1 MEKSYTVIG
10 GADGPTSI
18 FLAGNFKGHKEKNII
33 KTIKR
38 KILNKKFNIKRKKA
52 AKLIVPNPHTIEQ
65 TIQYIKQHY
74 HAVEADCS
82 YPYFNE
88 RKLNMKYLLIRR
100 EKPELLGEEKKI
112 APPKDFNNIE
122 LVKEWQKSIE
132 EWNDECLKKTESISD
147 KVFPTNYH
155 LFLINKKEDG
165 TLEIE
170 LDTLYPN
177 ISISYSGNKKILEP
191 ILKNIYM
198 YYGVSK
204 KDIHY
209 KTERYKTLLSILSS

>member
-10 GADGPTSI
+10 DADGPTSI

-33 KTIKR
+33 KIIKR

-65 TIQYIKQHY
+65 TIQYIQHHY
-74 HAVEADCS
+74 YAVEADCS

-132 EWNDECLKKTESISD
+132 EWNNECLKKTESISD
-147 KVFPTNYH
+147 KVFPTDYH
-155 LFLINKKEDG
+155 LFLINKKENG

-177 ISISYSGNKKILEP
+177 IYISYSGNKKILEP

>member
-18 FLAGNFKGHKEKNII
+18 FLAGSFKGHKEKNII
-33 KTIKR
+33 KSIKR
-38 KILNKKFNIKRKKA
+38 KILNKKFDIKRKKA
-52 AKLIVPNPHTIEQ
+52 AKLIIPNAHTIEQ

-74 HAVEADCS
+74 HAVEADYS

-100 EKPELLGEEKKI
+100 EKPELLGEDKKI
-112 APPKDFNNIE
+112 VPPQDFNNIE

-132 EWNDECLKKTESISD
+132 EWTNECLKKTESISNTI
-147 KVFPTNYH
+147 FPTDYH
-155 LFLINKKEDG
+155 LFLINTKEDG
-165 TLEIE
+165 ALEIE
-170 LDTLYPN
+170 LDTLHPN

-204 KDIHY
+204 KDIHH
-209 KTERYKTLLSILSS
+209 KTERYKTLLSVIRS

>member
-1 MEKSYTVIG
+1 MKKSYTVIG

-18 FLAGNFKGHKEKNII
+18 FLAGKFKGHKEKNII

-38 KILNKKFNIKRKKA
+38 KILNKKLNIKRKKA
-52 AKLIVPNPHTIEQ
+52 AKRIVPNPHTIEQ

-74 HAVEADCS
+74 HATEADCS

-112 APPKDFNNIE
+112 APPKDFNNIQ

-132 EWNDECLKKTESISD
+132 EWNNECLKKIESISD
-147 KVFPTNYH
+147 KVFPTDYH

-204 KDIHY
+204 KDISY

>member
-33 KTIKR
+33 KIIKR

-52 AKLIVPNPHTIEQ
+52 AKLIVPNPHTIKQ
-65 TIQYIKQHY
+65 TIQYIKQHFN
-74 HAVEADCS
+74 AVEADCS

-112 APPKDFNNIE
+112 APPKDFNDIE
-122 LVKEWQKSIE
+122 LLKEWQKSIE
-132 EWNDECLKKTESISD
+132 EWNNQCLNKTESISD
-147 KVFPTNYH
+147 DIFPTDYH
-155 LFLINKKEDG
+155 LFLINKKENG

>member
-1 MEKSYTVIG
+1 MEKSYTIIG
-10 GADGPTSI
+10 GSDGPTSI
-18 FLAGNFKGHKEKNII
+18 FLAGNFNGHKEKNII
-33 KTIKR
+33 KIIKR
-38 KILNKKFNIKRKKA
+38 KILKKRLNIKTKKA
-52 AKLIVPNPHTIEQ
+52 AKLIVPNAHTIKQ

-74 HAVEADCS
+74 HAVEADYS

-88 RKLNMKYLLIRR
+88 RKLNMKYLLIQR
-100 EKPELLGEEKKI
+100 EKPELLGIEKKI
-112 APPKDFNNIE
+112 APPKDFNNIK
-122 LVKEWQKSIE
+122 LLKEWQKSIE
-132 EWNDECLKKTESISD
+132 EWNNECLKKTESISD
-147 KVFPTNYH
+147 KTFPTDYH
-155 LFLINKKEDG
+155 LFLINKKNDG

-170 LDTLYPN
+170 LDTLHPN

>member
-33 KTIKR
+33 KIIKR
-38 KILNKKFNIKRKKA
+38 KILNTKVNIKRKKT

-65 TIQYIKQHY
+65 TIQYIKQQY
-74 HAVEADCS
+74 HAEEADCS

-88 RKLNMKYLLIRR
+88 RKLNMKYLLIQRK
-100 EKPELLGEEKKI
+100 KPELLGEEKKI
-112 APPKDFNNIE
+112 VPPQDFNNIE
-122 LVKEWQKSIE
+122 LLNKWQKSIE
-132 EWNDECLKKTESISD
+132 EWSNKCLKKTESISD
-147 KVFPTNYH
+147 KTFPTDYH
-155 LFLINKKEDG
+155 LFLINKEEDG